1 MPPVPGKCR
10 GEGGSDKK
18 IVNFRILSADKT
30 PESRTRRTWDGNC
43 AKRAGSTEGR
53 TTDPGD
59 GPGIQLDQPVPGG
72 SSLPCRPGRRAPPGS
87 SLADIRGTLRPST
100 VRDRQGQ
107 DPVPER
113 VSRERAQR
121 RPPFHDGALPPP
133 CRHAR
138 SVRRSDPAGT
148 PFVLPLPAAASRG
161 KGGRTDGGTPGAG
174 GGKGNPRPPVQLQG
188 SPVPANRRCE
198 RGGAVLKPG
207 GRALAHVAHGGR
219 IGRGGRRGGRRAGR
233 LVAGDGSTGPP
244 PSRRN
249 TSKAS
254 GGTKGGDPAIAR
266 IRDRGCRGRGSRHR
280 GKGRRNRR
288 RAGVSPYLD
297 RQPYGRRVPRSPR
310 ILPRRR
316 REGRPTDPKDLR
328 GHRGRS
334 EHGRVVASPRPG
346 TPGRK
351 HSDEELFR
359 PEGMGSGG
367 KAAAVPDRGG
377 LYRAEP
383 FPASGGALGAG
394 RRPAGRGRREPARGS
409 VLRGGFRRVVPPSQ
423 GCRRAA
429 GAPGGGGVRR
439 GVPGT
444 AGRGAEDPSQPD
456 FQEGVPS
463 AQEHPVHPDIGEP
476 ERSGKPEAVDPPRDR
491 GGGFRNLDGPV
502 SFTGPFPG

>member
-174 GGKGNPRPPVQLQG
+174 GGEGNPRPPVQLQG

-207 GRALAHVAHGGR
+207 GRALAHVAHGER
-219 IGRGGRRGGRRAGR
+219 IGRRGRRGGSRSSFDPVGADPRRSSQGLCRHDDSWNRPGRSIGRRAGR

-254 GGTKGGDPAIAR
+254 GGTKGSDPAIAR

-280 GKGRRNRR
+280 GKGR
-288 RAGVSPYLD
+288 
-297 RQPYGRRVPRSPR
+297 
-310 ILPRRR
+310 
-316 REGRPTDPKDLR
+316 
-328 GHRGRS
+328 
-334 EHGRVVASPRPG
+334 
-346 TPGRK
+346 
-351 HSDEELFR
+351 
-359 PEGMGSGG
+359 
-367 KAAAVPDRGG
+367 
-377 LYRAEP
+377 
-383 FPASGGALGAG
+383 
-394 RRPAGRGRREPARGS
+394 
-409 VLRGGFRRVVPPSQ
+409 
-423 GCRRAA
+423 
-429 GAPGGGGVRR
+429 
-439 GVPGT
+439 
-444 AGRGAEDPSQPD
+444 
-456 FQEGVPS
+456 
-463 AQEHPVHPDIGEP
+463 
-476 ERSGKPEAVDPPRDR
+476 
-491 GGGFRNLDGPV
+491 
-502 SFTGPFPG
+502 